1 MVWINVTE
9 VVTMMVM
16 MVMKV
21 MKVRGSVRAKAM
33 KSNSKAH
40 QLVR

>member
-9 VVTMMVM
+9 VVTMMLM
-16 MVMKV
+16 MVI
-21 MKVRGSVRAKAM
+21 KVRGSVRAKAM